1 MELLSDII
9 NNATELIQT
18 GGIVVGFL
26 LIFME
31 SFISILPLGAFV
43 ALNTNAFGF
52 LNGLLLSWIS
62 TTLGS
67 YTMFLICYYISNKII
82 YKILKEKTRNKILD
96 KISHFK
102 QIKFTQLVLIIT
114 LPFTPSCL
122 INLLAGIVNFPKD
135 KYLITLI
142 IGKALM
148 ITFWGCIGMSFIESL
163 TDLKAILFIIIILVF
178 AYFISNYISKKL
190 KIE

>member
-82 YKILKEKTRNKILD
+82 YKMLKEKTRNKILD

>member
-163 TDLKAILFIIIILVF
+163 TDLKAISFIIIILVF

>member
-82 YKILKEKTRNKILD
+82 YKILKEKTRNKILE

-102 QIKFTQLVLIIT
+102 QRNCVIQK
-114 LPFTPSCL
+114 
-122 INLLAGIVNFPKD
+122 
-135 KYLITLI
+135 
-142 IGKALM
+142 
-148 ITFWGCIGMSFIESL
+148 
-163 TDLKAILFIIIILVF
+163 
-178 AYFISNYISKKL
+178 
-190 KIE
+190 